1 MSVIKKLY
9 DYLISEVSAVNIELQ
24 KDLPIDVVILQDV
37 FTHIFNAGGKR
48 LRPLLTLAIG
58 KMIRKDYNL
67 STIYLAAAVELI
79 HTATLLHDDVI
90 DNAAIRRNLETA
102 NNIWGNKT
110 SILVGD
116 NMFSK
121 AFQLIVKSNKIMAFK
136 ELADAS
142 ATISAAEVWQLQ
154 ILHKLDTTIEE
165 YIRLITDKTA
175 VLFGAACAV
184 GAITNDCDDAIV
196 SYARDFGINFGICYQ
211 INDDW
216 LDYTG
221 DGGEIGK
228 ETFQDIREGKVTLPM
243 ILLLEKL
250 KSDNKIDDI
259 RYIENVYQGE
269 NLDQLRITDMIQ
281 NFDIHNDI
289 KTFSKK
295 YSDNALNAI
304 KNLNCNDST
313 LKSLLI
319 DLSST
324 TILE

>member
-1 MSVIKKLY
+1 MNVIKKLY
-9 DYLISEVSAVNIELQ
+9 KYLISEVSAVDAELQ
-24 KDLPIDVVILQDV
+24 KDLPVDVVILQDV
-37 FTHIFNAGGKR
+37 FKHIFNAGGKR

-58 KMIRKDYNL
+58 KMTTNEWANL

-90 DNAAIRRNLETA
+90 DNASMRRNLQTA

-154 ILHKLDTTIEE
+154 ILHKVDATIEE

-184 GAITNDCDDAIV
+184 GAITNDCDDATINH
-196 SYARDFGINFGICYQ
+196 ARNFGINFGICYQ

-221 DGGEIGK
+221 DGDKMGK
-228 ETFQDIREGKVTLPM
+228 GTFQDIREGKVTLPM
-243 ILLLEKL
+243 ILLLKEL
-250 KSDNKIDDI
+250 RSANYVDDI
-259 RYIENVYQGE
+259 NYIENIYKGGD
-269 NLDQLRITDMIQ
+269 LDQLRIAAMLKKFNIQ
-281 NFDIHNDI
+281 AAI
-289 KTFSKK
+289 KNISKK
-295 YSDNALNAI
+295 YSENALNALT
-304 KNLNCNDST
+304 NLNSNHNYLST
-313 LKSLLI
+313 LMS
-319 DLSST
+319 DLSFSF
-324 TILE
+324 E